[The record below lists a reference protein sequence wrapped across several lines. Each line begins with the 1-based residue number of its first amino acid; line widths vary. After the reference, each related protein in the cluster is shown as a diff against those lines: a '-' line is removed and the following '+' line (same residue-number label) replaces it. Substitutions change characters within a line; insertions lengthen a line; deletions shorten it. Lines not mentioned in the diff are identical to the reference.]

1 MGGFLHVGIPRMLK
15 TDEERRST
23 DMKRTKALI
32 MVEIGVFA
40 GTLLLQVS
48 WGVAAS
54 FESYPVPAATAYVV
68 PDVGSVPPTPTI
80 TDADDTSDGAGVNVL
95 VASAHATAWKHN
107 GSARAL
113 GFDYTGAGGD
123 GWVFVQ
129 LSALSDLPDDLIQ
142 EGGKV
147 VVKVTGAAQSTL
159 ADPRY
164 TYLRNV
170 LGRWQFEIGL
180 PGQTQVWSDGTGSN
194 FGRASITG
202 KMLLQVG
209 GSAFS
214 STDSFGNVGSGEG
227 NWMLNCFEVTAPG
240 CVERQDGPMG
250 SGLASLTKSTTI
262 RMPIGQKF
270 LVWWWAQSNNDAI
283 AVIDPLLMVH
293 PDHAQYVALEI
304 DGIEPPTPAPGPLD
318 GVDIDAL
325 AARGYNIELLRT
337 LGLLEPPT
345 SNGNIS
351 VSPTSSDFGLINVGS
366 SSATRTFRVSNT
378 GTADLVINAVS
389 LSGMSDF
396 SIKGDACSGI
406 TVVPSGNCAVQVAF
420 SPASQGSKNETLS
433 IPSNDP
439 DTPSL
444 AIALTGEGKSIPEF
458 DDCQEDYWAEDFVNT
473 LYYSGITTGCSA
485 NPPLFCPDTA
495 ITRGQMA
502 VFTETS
508 LGQLIPPPCTG
519 TVFSDV
525 NDLSVGPEFCGFI
538 EDFAVRGIT
547 GGCQADNPATPDVN
561 EAKYC
566 PEDPITRAQMAV
578 FIEAALGNPANAC
591 TGRFGDIPHGHP
603 FCGFVEKLDDDG
615 ITGGCGPGLFCPDNP
630 VTRAQMAVFLV
641 AAPAPLNP

>member
-1 MGGFLHVGIPRMLK
+1 
-15 TDEERRST
+15 
-23 DMKRTKALI
+23 MKRTKALI

-68 PDVGSVPPTPTI
+68 PDVGSVPATPSI
-80 TDADDTSDGAGVNVL
+80 TDADNTSDGAGVNVL

-170 LGRWQFEIGL
+170 LGRWQLEIGL

-214 STDSFGNVGSGEG
+214 STDSYGNVRSGEG
-227 NWMLNCFEVTAPG
+227 NWMLNCFEVTTPG

-283 AVIDPLLMVH
+283 AVIDPVLTVH

-304 DGIEPPTPAPGPLD
+304 DGNEPPTPAPGPLD

-337 LGLLEPPT
+337 LGLLEPPPSFLFSVT
-345 SNGNIS
+345 PESGTLGTKFTIEGSGFGIS
-351 VSPTSSDFGLINVGS
+351 KGKVLIGG
-366 SSATRTFRVSNT
+366 A
-378 GTADLVINAVS
+378 AA
-389 LSGMSDF
+389 
-396 SIKGDACSGI
+396 K
-406 TVVPSGNCAVQVAF
+406 
-420 SPASQGSKNETLS
+420 
-433 IPSNDP
+433 
-439 DTPSL
+439 
-444 AIALTGEGKSIPEF
+444 
-458 DDCQEDYWAEDFVNT
+458 
-473 LYYSGITTGCSA
+473 
-485 NPPLFCPDTA
+485 
-495 ITRGQMA
+495 
-502 VFTETS
+502 
-508 LGQLIPPPCTG
+508 
-519 TVFSDV
+519 
-525 NDLSVGPEFCGFI
+525 
-538 EDFAVRGIT
+538 IT
-547 GGCQADNPATPDVN
+547 GWTDSEINGILKKVGTPDVASDVVVQPKGKKGTPAITEPGAFTTRGPEITSVNPGDGVSGGTIPIIVTGNFFSTKKGRVTLEREGVVKSCKVLSWTMN
-561 EAKYC
+561 ETNN
-566 PEDPITRAQMAV
+566 EGTIQ
-578 FIEAALGNPANAC
+578 
-591 TGRFGDIPHGHP
+591 
-603 FCGFVEKLDDDG
+603 
-615 ITGGCGPGLFCPDNP
+615 
-630 VTRAQMAVFLV
+630 FLV
-641 AAPAPLNP
+641 PKKLTAATDYTLRISNRVGSDTTTFAVTAP